1 MYRYHCGVQGSLYA
15 PLAWLIIGRDVFL
28 VVGAFVLRFRA
39 VNWQWPGW
47 KEFFRTTGPRQG
59 KKKATLQQTAHVEVA
74 SDSTKSGQNTAAGA
88 APFVTPLYISKV
100 NTVFQLSLVGA
111 SITSSWYE
119 WPSDDALIALGSLT
133 AILTCASGYEY
144 YRTRRKR

>member
-1 MYRYHCGVQGSLYA
+1 MQGSLYA

-59 KKKATLQQTAHVEVA
+59 KKKATLQQTVHVEVA
-74 SDSTKSGQNTAAGA
+74 SDSPESGQNTAAGA

-111 SITSSWYE
+111 SITSSWYG

-133 AILTCASGYEY
+133 AILTCASGYQY
-144 YRTRRKR
+144 YRTRRKK